1 MTAEIYT
8 YTDLVDGLEAIFT
21 MVASRTPRSVLCGR
35 CGDVVTVGEK
45 SDCTCGYIGKM
56 VDYLIELEKRND

>member
-1 MTAEIYT
+1 MSTGAVVSYAELIE
-8 YTDLVDGLEAIFT
+8 GLDAIFT

-56 VDYLIELEKRND
+56 VDYLMEKRNE